1 MFDFDQ
7 LWNFSC
13 DCQASSGAEAS
24 GDNFERGWL
33 RVERCGFE
41 NFEERRRVSFEQ
53 EF

>member
-1 MFDFDQ
+1 MRAGLLF
-7 LWNFSC
+7 FS
-13 DCQASSGAEAS
+13 DSGGKRGAEAS
-24 GDNFERGWL
+24 WDNFERGWL